1 MGHKNQYGKKQFI
14 SVTFVHYWEKEFT
27 ITMLAKTPKTPVV
40 TRKTPDMVKMRGS
53 MEGLTW
59 NISDAE
65 EVFCDAVN
73 MPM

>member
-1 MGHKNQYGKKQFI
+1 
-14 SVTFVHYWEKEFT
+14 
-27 ITMLAKTPKTPVV
+27 MLAKTPKTPVV